1 MQEQIKELKDS
12 PDSDH
17 ILAHCVSDATV
28 FKNVSRM
35 PQQNMKANPEILETD
50 KGVAEKIKL
59 VPPPGTR
66 MFREWVYEQIHNSGL
81 PAYYVGKISKLFL
94 DESRPRVSAEG
105 LLEDALD
112 QRNYLARLF
121 LDSRLKAKLEKEIK
135 RAENEMLKSVK
146 AKADENVVNNQ
157 AREDDIF
164 RRARVKSD
172 DEMFYDLKNA
182 SEKYEGDVNNYG
194 YLGYS
199 QKQARLDQILQCAE
213 DEAKRAEDEAKSAP
227 IDSGLIV
234 FQERLSIVFE
244 NVKQHLDEEKKTRM
258 DFIENADMQIN
269 CLCFK
274 ILIDSLA
281 DKTRSRN
288 QQPPGRWCVAP
299 LPAWTRYSNGTGGA
313 GMNINSSLFI

>member
-17 ILAHCVSDATV
+17 ILAHCASDATV
-28 FKNVSRM
+28 FKTTSCMLHPRPNTTS
-35 PQQNMKANPEILETD
+35 EILETD

-135 RAENEMLKSVK
+135 RAEKEILKSVK
-146 AKADENVVNNQ
+146 TKAKMKKPDSKTS
-157 AREDDIF
+157 EDQ
-164 RRARVKSD
+164 
-172 DEMFYDLKNA
+172 MFCGLKNI
-182 SEKYEGDVNNYG
+182 SENYEGEVNNYEL
-194 YLGYS
+194 LGPS
-199 QKQARLDQILQCAE
+199 QRQAILDQILQCAE

-234 FQERLSIVFE
+234 FEERLSIIIE

-258 DFIENADMQIN
+258 DFIENANIQIN
-269 CLCFK
+269 YLKCALEMLQDK
-274 ILIDSLA
+274 IKLLKELDTSLIAMCQDA
-281 DKTRSRN
+281 DHLIIYER
-288 QQPPGRWCVAP
+288 
-299 LPAWTRYSNGTGGA
+299 L
-313 GMNINSSLFI
+313 LEDLD

>member
-1 MQEQIKELKDS
+1 M
-12 PDSDH
+12 
-17 ILAHCVSDATV
+17 
-28 FKNVSRM
+28 N
-35 PQQNMKANPEILETD
+35 ANPEILETD

-94 DESRPRVSAEG
+94 DESRPRVSAKG

-135 RAENEMLKSVK
+135 RAEKEILKSVK
-146 AKADENVVNNQ
+146 TKADENVVNNQ
-157 AREDDIF
+157 AQEDHIF
-164 RRARVKSD
+164 RRASARKELADYCDKMRTELHESEKKMKKPD
-172 DEMFYDLKNA
+172 SKTSEDQMFCGLKNI
-182 SEKYEGDVNNYG
+182 SENYEGEVNNYAL
-194 YLGYS
+194 LGPS
-199 QKQARLDQILQCAE
+199 QRQAILDQILQCAE

-234 FQERLSIVFE
+234 FEERLSIIIE

-258 DFIENADMQIN
+258 DFIENANIQIN
-269 CLCFK
+269 YLKCALEMLQDK
-274 ILIDSLA
+274 IKLLKELDTSLIAMCQDA
-281 DKTRSRN
+281 DHLIIYER
-288 QQPPGRWCVAP
+288 
-299 LPAWTRYSNGTGGA
+299 L
-313 GMNINSSLFI
+313 LEDLD